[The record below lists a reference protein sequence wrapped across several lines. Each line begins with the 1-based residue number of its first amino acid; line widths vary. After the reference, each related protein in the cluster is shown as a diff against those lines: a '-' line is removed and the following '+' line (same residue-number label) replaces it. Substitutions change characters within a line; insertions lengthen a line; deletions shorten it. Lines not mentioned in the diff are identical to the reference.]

1 MTLPFCTCVCCL
13 HASMCVSDIQL
24 SRVLSIANINIFC
37 LVFPTN
43 CLVRWITSNHLIHW
57 LKVKPPIK
65 GTEVFLIEYL
75 LPFFDIACWH
85 THTHTFPPPP
95 LHTHT
100 HTTRWRWKSVCGE
113 MSCSWRSKLWQCFL
127 FKCINVP
134 ISCFS
139 SLELK

>member
-1 MTLPFCTCVCCL
+1 
-13 HASMCVSDIQL
+13 MCVSDIQL

-100 HTTRWRWKSVCGE
+100 HHTLEVEVS
-113 MSCSWRSKLWQCFL
+113 LWGDELLLEVQTLAVL
-127 FKCINVP
+127 FI
-134 ISCFS
+134 
-139 SLELK
+139 